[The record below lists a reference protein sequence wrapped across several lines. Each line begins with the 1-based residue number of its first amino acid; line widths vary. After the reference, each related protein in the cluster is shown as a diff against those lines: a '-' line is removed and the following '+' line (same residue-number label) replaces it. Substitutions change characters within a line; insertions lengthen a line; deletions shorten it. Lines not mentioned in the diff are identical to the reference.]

1 MVKLLSDQSTVAKGS
16 HWQVR
21 KGQGW
26 GRGGRTETV
35 ARGLH
40 WQMRRGWPGGG
51 RGGRGL
57 KAHWR
62 MSRSEGA
69 PGRGRKGARQSAA
82 ERGTWLK
89 TKPHLTLTHTTPFRS

>member
-62 MSRSEGA
+62 MSRSEGVISRW
-69 PGRGRKGARQSAA
+69 PIIG
-82 ERGTWLK
+82 W
-89 TKPHLTLTHTTPFRS
+89 HLDRYAVKDLTPRLLLHGVVYI